1 MSNKFSLKSLT
12 DADTVVFVAPIL
24 VVVST
29 FHIFD
34 ANDFTHK
41 FGQIEILASIMI
53 VCYYLW
59 EKIAVVYPAELMGR
73 KRIEA
78 VVCMVIGIFTALTL
92 IAPLLS
98 WQFFNLYRS
107 SDKSTLTKPILISV
121 ASIWIGCAV
130 MFTSSFML
138 AKAQVEAAQSLT
150 QESTMPEAT
159 QPQ

>member
-1 MSNKFSLKSLT
+1 MSNKLSFKSLT

-34 ANDFTHK
+34 ASDFTHK
-41 FGQIEILASIMI
+41 FGQIEIHASIMI
-53 VCYYLW
+53 VCYYLS
-59 EKIAVVYPAELMGR
+59 EKIPVVYPAELMGR

-107 SDKSTLTKPILISV
+107 SDRKTLTKPILISV

-159 QPQ
+159 QP